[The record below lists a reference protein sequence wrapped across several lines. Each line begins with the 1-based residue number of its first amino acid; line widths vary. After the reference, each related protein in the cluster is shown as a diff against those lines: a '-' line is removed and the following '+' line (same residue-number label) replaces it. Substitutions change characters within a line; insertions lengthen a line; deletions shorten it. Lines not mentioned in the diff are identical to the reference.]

1 MNFLI
6 VLLAIVA
13 LEAYSHLG
21 ALQRDDW
28 LRNWHQ
34 ALRRAK
40 IASPWLQVLIFVT
53 APVLGLCLLI
63 STLEHSH
70 WGLLLFALDL
80 FVLLYALGRGN
91 LDTQI
96 ALFTSDL
103 KRDDLQAAFHDA
115 AVFNT
120 AHRERFAESAD
131 EFKDEVFAALPYR
144 IFERTFVVVFWFF
157 FLGAP
162 LALAYRL
169 LALHGDMALAK
180 ARDEDENQVPNQ
192 CNQHCAK
199 LLWLLEWL
207 PARILGLTIG
217 LVGDFSQTTSKVREL
232 LFCRDTDTA
241 EFLRRAVEGS
251 LQGSDASSKP
261 DAPLTSHEVT
271 TMVSLFRRAM
281 TAWLVV
287 IAIVVILS

>member
-6 VLLAIVA
+6 VLLAIVT

-21 ALQRDDW
+21 AIQRDDW

-34 ALRRAK
+34 ALLRIK
-40 IASPWLQVLIFVT
+40 LNSPWLQVFSFV
-53 APVLGLCLLI
+53 AVPALGLSLLI
-63 STLEHSH
+63 STLEHNH
-70 WGLLLFALDL
+70 WGLLLFALEL
-80 FVLLYALGRGN
+80 LVLLYALGRGN

-120 AHRERFAESAD
+120 AHREGFAANVD

-157 FLGAP
+157 SLGEP
-162 LALAYRL
+162 LALAYRM
-169 LALHGDMALAK
+169 LALHGDMALA
-180 ARDEDENQVPNQ
+180 RDRDDNNVPNQ
-192 CNQHCAK
+192 CNKHCAK

-207 PARILGLTIG
+207 PVRVLGMTLGLMG
-217 LVGDFSQTTSKVREL
+217 NFSQTISTVRDL
-232 LFCRDTDTA
+232 LFCRHTGTA
-241 EFLRRAVEGS
+241 AFLRRAVQGS
-251 LQGSDASSKP
+251 LQDWDTNSKP
-261 DAPLTSHEVT
+261 DAQLSSHEVT
-271 TMVSLFRRAM
+271 AMVSLFRRAM
-281 TAWLVV
+281 TTWLVV
-287 IAIVVILS
+287 IALLVILS